1 MYCSGLVSAAH
12 RLLRTIVK
20 TEGEAADPPLSSSLS
35 MDEWDLLKSIIREED
50 PIPTASYAG
59 QIAATEP
66 VEDAGQIAATEP
78 VEDAQSAEEQT
89 DAEPESTEDKN
100 AATQLAKEAAEVA
113 EVVAESHTKACQELD
128 SMDDNEED
136 HAQPT
141 TPTTN
146 FGVVTEY
153 ISAQYGH
160 VRKWARVETLIGI
173 ALGLVVGGLW
183 NRYNVSMRIQRQDAK
198 IKELLGTVRR
208 LQGNVEWSDYGSSL
222 TPNASAAS
230 TGVEFAQTALLRWLN
245 ANHGP
250 ISV

>member
-1 MYCSGLVSAAH
+1 MPVCAYVGICACLFAYVRMCVCAYGRMWVCA
-12 RLLRTIVK
+12 LLRLCIRAYVRKCVRAHLHLCMCTLACAYVK
-20 TEGEAADPPLSSSLS
+20 KICML
-35 MDEWDLLKSIIREED
+35 
-50 PIPTASYAG
+50 
-59 QIAATEP
+59 
-66 VEDAGQIAATEP
+66 
-78 VEDAQSAEEQT
+78 
-89 DAEPESTEDKN
+89 
-100 AATQLAKEAAEVA
+100 
-113 EVVAESHTKACQELD
+113 
-128 SMDDNEED
+128 
-136 HAQPT
+136 
-141 TPTTN
+141 
-146 FGVVTEY
+146 
-153 ISAQYGH
+153 YGH

>member
-1 MYCSGLVSAAH
+1 MA
-12 RLLRTIVK
+12 LRK
-20 TEGEAADPPLSSSLS
+20 
-35 MDEWDLLKSIIREED
+35 
-50 PIPTASYAG
+50 
-59 QIAATEP
+59 
-66 VEDAGQIAATEP
+66 
-78 VEDAQSAEEQT
+78 
-89 DAEPESTEDKN
+89 
-100 AATQLAKEAAEVA
+100 AAEVCSKA
-113 EVVAESHTKACQELD
+113 KHAQEPPKACQELD